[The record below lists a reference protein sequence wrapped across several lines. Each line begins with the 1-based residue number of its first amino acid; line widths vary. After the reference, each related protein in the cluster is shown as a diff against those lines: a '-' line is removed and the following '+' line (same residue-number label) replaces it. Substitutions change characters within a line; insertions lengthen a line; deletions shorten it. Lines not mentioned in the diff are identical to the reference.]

1 MIVSRSILPLAIALA
16 GCKPTEPAM
25 SSPSP
30 PPKPLSSFKQLS
42 GGAAQAIAAGEP
54 LAVLGGSLVTWWDGD
69 SPVEV
74 PLPSH
79 VDPYGAR
86 WAADR
91 KSLRV
96 GLGAVDVATKVY
108 RDEPALQPLNAIGP
122 GAVFSARR
130 TAWFGD
136 GAHVAVVVEMRDP
149 KGGRTTEL
157 AVADTGG
164 RVRGRSKLPGMVT
177 AITASQ
183 DRVLVDASRLVVL
196 DLDAKVI
203 AEPKLSA
210 LRINEGAGMFAI
222 TLTGGTGVALVRPA
236 DGSVVATWNLAAN
249 DAVPVP
255 HGIVA
260 VARDGTVHVGCVDGN
275 TVKEVATAPSGA
287 DGPIVRLVGGQLVVA
302 GGTVDPIHVAAF
314 TNPCT

>member
-1 MIVSRSILPLAIALA
+1 
-16 GCKPTEPAM
+16 
-25 SSPSP
+25 
-30 PPKPLSSFKQLS
+30 
-42 GGAAQAIAAGEP
+42 
-54 LAVLGGSLVTWWDGD
+54 
-69 SPVEV
+69 
-74 PLPSH
+74 
-79 VDPYGAR
+79 
-86 WAADR
+86 
-91 KSLRV
+91 
-96 GLGAVDVATKVY
+96 
-108 RDEPALQPLNAIGP
+108 
-122 GAVFSARR
+122 
-130 TAWFGD
+130 
-136 GAHVAVVVEMRDP
+136 
-149 KGGRTTEL
+149 
-157 AVADTGG
+157 
-164 RVRGRSKLPGMVT
+164 MVT
-177 AITASQ
+177 AIAASQ

-210 LRINEGAGMFAI
+210 LRINEGEGMFAI

-260 VARDGTVHVGCVDGN
+260 VGGDGTVHVGCVDGS

-287 DGPIVRLVGGQLVVA
+287 DGPIVRLVGSQLVVA

>member
-1 MIVSRSILPLAIALA
+1 MIVARSILPLAIALA
-16 GCKPTEPAM
+16 GCKTTEPAM

-30 PPKPLSSFKQLS
+30 PSKPLSSFKQLR

-122 GAVFSARR
+122 GGAFSARR

-136 GAHVAVVVEMRDP
+136 CAHVAIVVEMRDP

-177 AITASQ
+177 AIAASQ
-183 DRVLVDASRLVVL
+183 DRVLLDASRLVVL

-210 LRINEGAGMFAI
+210 LRISEGAGMFAV
-222 TLTGGTGVALVRPA
+222 TLTGGAGVALIRPA

-260 VARDGTVHVGCVDGN
+260 VAGDGSVHVGCVDGS
-275 TVKEVATAPSGA
+275 TVKEIATAPSGA

>member
-1 MIVSRSILPLAIALA
+1 MMVSRSILPLAIAIA
-16 GCKPTEPAM
+16 CCKPTEPAM
-25 SSPSP
+25 SSPNP
-30 PPKPLSSFKQLS
+30 PPKPLSFKQLR

-54 LAVLGGSLVTWWDGD
+54 LAVLGGSLVTWWNGD

-74 PLPSH
+74 ALPPH

-91 KSLRV
+91 TSLRV
-96 GLGAVDVATKVY
+96 GLGAVDVATKAY
-108 RDEPALQPLNAIGP
+108 RDEPALQKLNPVSP
-122 GAVFSARR
+122 GGAFPVRR
-130 TAWFGD
+130 AAWFGD
-136 GAHVAVVVEMRDP
+136 GAHVAIVVETRDP

-157 AVADTGG
+157 VVADASG

-177 AITASQ
+177 AIAAAQ
-183 DRVLVDASRLVVL
+183 DRVLLDASRLVVL
-196 DLDAKVI
+196 DLDAKLV
-203 AEPKLSA
+203 AELKLSA
-210 LRINEGAGMFAI
+210 LRISEGAGMFAV

-255 HGIVA
+255 RGIVA
-260 VARDGTVHVGCVDGN
+260 VAGDGTVHVGCVDGT
-275 TVKEVATAPSGA
+275 TVKELAAGPSGA
-287 DGPIVRLVGGQLVVA
+287 DGPIVRLVGAQLVVA
-302 GGTVDPIHVAAF
+302 GGTVNPIHVAAF